1 MSVRERS
8 SAPVAI
14 DGRCFTYVFPCQ
26 WEDHCKIGFS
36 RDPVGRIGSLHSR
49 WFEFFDLERG
59 LLVEA
64 ERERDARDL
73 ELQLRRPLLA
83 HNAPAPMTIRAVA
96 GGHTEWFRGVGEAL
110 EHAVAGLQQQ
120 GYRVFVLRDWLQ
132 AAMAQRIDRLYD
144 WTAVQLSAD
153 ELDGLTG
160 PTPAQRALR
169 DVLDGCRALDLPVQA
184 HLPEHIWV
192 WYCRHA

>member
-1 MSVRERS
+1 MSARS
-8 SAPVAI
+8 PGSTPVAI

-36 RDPVGRIGSLHSR
+36 RDPLGRIGSLHPR
-49 WFEFFDLERG
+49 WFDFFDLEHG
-59 LLVEA
+59 LLVET

-83 HNAPAPMTIRAVA
+83 HNAPAPMAIRAVA
-96 GGHTEWFRGVGEAL
+96 GGRTEWFRGVGEAL
-110 EHAVAGLQQQ
+110 QRAVAQLQQG

-144 WTAVQLSAD
+144 WAAVQLSAD
-153 ELDGLTG
+153 ELDGLVG

-169 DVLDGCRALDLPVQA
+169 DVLDGYRALDLPVQA
-184 HLPEHIWV
+184 HVPEHIWA
-192 WYCRHA
+192 WYCRNG

>member
-1 MSVRERS
+1 MSTRARR
-8 SAPVAI
+8 ATTVAT

-36 RDPVGRIGSLHSR
+36 RDPAGRIGSLHPR
-49 WFEFFDLERG
+49 WFDFFDLERG

-83 HNAPAPMTIRAVA
+83 HNAPAPLAIRATA
-96 GGHTEWFRGVGEAL
+96 GGHTEWFRGVSQAL
-110 EHAVAGLQQQ
+110 ELAVADLQTQ

-144 WTAVQLSAD
+144 WSAVQLSPD
-153 ELDGLTG
+153 ELDGLLGT
-160 PTPAQRALR
+160 TPPQRALR
-169 DVLDGCRALDLPVQA
+169 DVLDGYRALDLPLQA
-184 HLPEHIWV
+184 HLPDQVWA
-192 WYCRHA
+192 WYCHHP

>member
-1 MSVRERS
+1 MSVRAPGS
-8 SAPVAI
+8 TPVAI

-36 RDPVGRIGSLHSR
+36 RDPLGRIGSLHPR
-49 WFEFFDLERG
+49 WFDFFDLEHG
-59 LLVEA
+59 LLVET

-83 HNAPAPMTIRAVA
+83 HNAPAPMAIRAVA

-110 EHAVAGLQQQ
+110 QGAVAQLQQG

-144 WTAVQLSAD
+144 WAAVRLSAD
-153 ELDGLTG
+153 ELDGLVG

-169 DVLDGCRALDLPVQA
+169 DVLDGYRALDLPVQA
-184 HLPEHIWV
+184 HVPEHIWA
-192 WYCRHA
+192 WYCRNG

>member
-1 MSVRERS
+1 MSTRTRR
-8 SAPVAI
+8 ATTVAT

-26 WEDHCKIGFS
+26 WEDHSKIGFS
-36 RDPVGRIGSLHSR
+36 RDPLGRIGSLHPR
-49 WFEFFDLERG
+49 WFDFFDLERG

-83 HNAPAPMTIRAVA
+83 HNAPAPLAIRATA
-96 GGHTEWFRGVGEAL
+96 GGHTEWFRGVSQAL
-110 EHAVAGLQQQ
+110 ELVVADLQTQ

-144 WTAVQLSAD
+144 WSAVQLSPD
-153 ELDGLTG
+153 ELDGLLGT
-160 PTPAQRALR
+160 TPAQRALR
-169 DVLDGCRALDLPVQA
+169 DVLDGYRALDLPLQA
-184 HLPEHIWV
+184 HLPDQVWA
-192 WYCRHA
+192 WYCRHP